1 MKKILMIGLL
11 ILTCTSCATVAL
23 LGVGAGA
30 GVATVLAVQNK
41 DKIAKALSKK
51 DEKKENEENEEKKER
66 AVDSKYSEEVN
77 EAFK

>member
-11 ILTCTSCATVAL
+11 ILTCTSCATLAL

-30 GVATVLAVQNK
+30 GVATVYAVQNK
-41 DKIAKALSKK
+41 DKIAKAFSKK
-51 DEKKENEENEEKKER
+51 DEKKENEEKKEI

>member
-30 GVATVLAVQNK
+30 GVATVYAVQNK
-41 DKIAKALSKK
+41 DKIAKAFSKK
-51 DEKKENEENEEKKER
+51 DEKKEKKER
-66 AVDSKYSEEVN
+66 AVESKYSEEVN

>member
-23 LGVGAGA
+23 LGVGAGVGA
-30 GVATVLAVQNK
+30 ATVIAVQKK
-41 DKIAKALSKK
+41 DKIAKVFSKK
-51 DEKKENEENEEKKER
+51 DEKKEKEEKKER
-66 AVDSKYSEEVN
+66 AVESKYSEEVN

>member
-1 MKKILMIGLL
+1 MIGLL

-30 GVATVLAVQNK
+30 GVATVYAVQNK
-41 DKIAKALSKK
+41 DKIAKAFSKK
-51 DEKKENEENEEKKER
+51 DEKKEKKER
-66 AVDSKYSEEVN
+66 AVESKYSEEVN

>member
-30 GVATVLAVQNK
+30 GVATVYAVQNK
-41 DKIAKALSKK
+41 DKIAKAFSKK
-51 DEKKENEENEEKKER
+51 DEKKDEKKER
-66 AVDSKYSEEVN
+66 AVESKYSEEVN

>member
-11 ILTCTSCATVAL
+11 ILTCTSCATLAL

-30 GVATVLAVQNK
+30 GVATVYAVQNK
-41 DKIAKALSKK
+41 DKIAKAFSKK
-51 DEKKENEENEEKKER
+51 DEKKER
-66 AVDSKYSEEVN
+66 AVESKYSEEVN

>member
-41 DKIAKALSKK
+41 DKIAKAFSKK
-51 DEKKENEENEEKKER
+51 DEKKEKKER
-66 AVDSKYSEEVN
+66 AVESKYSEEVN

>member
-11 ILTCTSCATVAL
+11 ILTCTSCTTVAL

-41 DKIAKALSKK
+41 DKVAKVAKAFSKK
-51 DEKKENEENEEKKER
+51 DEKKDEKKER

>member
-23 LGVGAGA
+23 LGVGAGVGA
-30 GVATVLAVQNK
+30 ATVIAVQKK
-41 DKIAKALSKK
+41 DKIAKAFSKK
-51 DEKKENEENEEKKER
+51 DEKKDEKKER

>member
-23 LGVGAGA
+23 LGVGAGVGA
-30 GVATVLAVQNK
+30 ATVIAVQKK
-41 DKIAKALSKK
+41 DKIAKVFSKK
-51 DEKKENEENEEKKER
+51 DEKKDEKNER

>member
-11 ILTCTSCATVAL
+11 ILTCTSCATLAL

-30 GVATVLAVQNK
+30 GVATVYAVQNK
-41 DKIAKALSKK
+41 DKIAKAFSKK
-51 DEKKENEENEEKKER
+51 DEKKEKKER
-66 AVDSKYSEEVN
+66 AVESKYSEEVN

>member
-30 GVATVLAVQNK
+30 GVATVYAVQNK
-41 DKIAKALSKK
+41 DKIAKAFSKK
-51 DEKKENEENEEKKER
+51 DEKKDVKKER
-66 AVDSKYSEEVN
+66 AVESKYSEEVN